1 MSAGATAASI
11 GPSLGLSGGPQLC
24 ITNLCVFDFEPA
36 SKRMRLASLHPGV
49 SAGDVAAATGF
60 EVLLPG
66 GEVPATARPSAE
78 ELHLL
83 RTEVDPTGARLR
95 EF

>member
-1 MSAGATAASI
+1 M
-11 GPSLGLSGGPQLC
+11 PGGPRLC

-49 SAGDVAAATGF
+49 TADQVQEATGF
-60 EVLLPG
+60 EIAMPDG
-66 GEVPATARPSAE
+66 DVPTTARPTAE
-78 ELHLL
+78 ELHIL
-83 RTEVDPTGARLR
+83 RTEVDPTSARRR